1 MAGRLPETW
10 PEATFAHGV
19 WEVAVLGAGDEV
31 GLLPAEHAAITA
43 TVRSAQN
50 TANMALFMW
59 GSAPLVLVGV
69 DLPVILRRP

>member
-1 MAGRLPETW
+1 MT
-10 PEATFAHGV
+10 
-19 WEVAVLGAGDEV
+19 VLGVGDEV

-69 DLPVILRRP
+69 DLTSDSAEAMIRTRAYAFPHRVSP